1 MQKADGAVKPYVK
14 SISGVTL
21 RDVPVF
27 KRLLAIVQRVVP
39 ARVLGLLR
47 LQRKGADT
55 EGKAVPVQV
64 APKRQTVRSAPP
76 PTPTRLGAAPPR
88 ALGTTP
94 PKALPNPP
102 AAAAAAGAPEPLREE
117 AGIAMPLEIEKAGQE
132 VINTVGDFFKNMGGS
147 VDNLLAGEKEKEPKR
162 RGIIIAWFLMRNIGR
177 VLFASRDWWM
187 MYASVVATVCVG

>member
-55 EGKAVPVQV
+55 TEGKVVPVQV

-76 PTPTRLGAAPPR
+76 PTPTRLGAATPQ
-88 ALGTTP
+88 ALGATP

-102 AAAAAAGAPEPLREE
+102 AAAPAAGATKPPREE

-147 VDNLLAGEKEKEPKR
+147 MDNLLAGEKDKEPKR
-162 RGIIIAWFLMRNIGR
+162 RGMIIA
-177 VLFASRDWWM
+177 
-187 MYASVVATVCVG
+187 